1 MKQTILIID
10 DQQSIRLLLT
20 EILKRDYSIVVADDG
35 FQAMLW
41 LSEGNRPDLILTDI
55 HMPNFDGLTLIEN
68 LKNSTKMG
76 NIPIIVLSGNDE
88 EEFKEK
94 ILRSGV
100 FDFVHKPF
108 DPIFLKNLVKNALKP
123 ITLF

>member
-41 LSEGNRPDLILTDI
+41 LSEGNRPDLIITDI
-55 HMPNFDGLTLIEN
+55 HMPNFDGITLIEN

-76 NIPIIVLSGNDE
+76 NIPIIVLSGNEE

-100 FDFVHKPF
+100 FDFVQKPF